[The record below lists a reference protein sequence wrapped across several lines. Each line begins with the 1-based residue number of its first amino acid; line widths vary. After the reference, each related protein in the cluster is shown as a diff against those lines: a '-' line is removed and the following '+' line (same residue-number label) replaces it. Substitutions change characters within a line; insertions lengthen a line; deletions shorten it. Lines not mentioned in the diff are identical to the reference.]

1 MLTLA
6 IIAIIL
12 AGSLVVTGVLLVRK
26 SKEARQ
32 ALDGNQKEVNRR
44 MYELAILKEL
54 GERIGYSLDVQNIID
69 IITGSL
75 HQLVDYSAVSYML
88 LEPEKILFKVHLEKS
103 VSRKFIDDVETRML
117 GSLSALL
124 DKEFQKSQVT
134 EVLSGAILIDEI
146 EEPVQSFFNIPL
158 VIGDKV
164 VGVITVA
171 HTQVGLYKEDEM
183 TVLYKITQQASRTV
197 TKLKEVVDFEERK
210 YSAMVE
216 SMGEGVVMTDK
227 EYRIIVANPAVK
239 RPLGLSDKP
248 DVTIFDFI
256 DHLDGKFDIRG
267 RLEESIKLDRVL
279 ESPEVLI
286 NDTFF
291 RITVAPVKSSRG
303 VDKDETLGGVVIFQ
317 DITHDKE
324 LEKLRED
331 FTAMMVHELR
341 SPLVGIKSVVDYM
354 EGKGDM
360 PDTNKAE
367 HVRMVRD
374 ASSRML
380 ELVNDLLDV
389 AKIEAG
395 KFEVTKEPSNIAT
408 LIADRIAFYTTL
420 AESAGITLTSTLGAD
435 LPAQAPFDSTRIS
448 QVISNLISNALKFT
462 PSGGKVMVQALVHH
476 AGKDI
481 LEEVKNAA
489 VNVFF
494 NTQPVL
500 FGTIPD
506 SLVIAVT
513 DTGPGIPEESL
524 KQLFS
529 KFKQFTFGTQPEKH
543 GTGLGLVI
551 AKGLVEAHGG
561 TIGIASKLGVGTTFY
576 FTIPLVQPIAI

>member
-1 MLTLA
+1 MPILA
-6 IIAIIL
+6 ITTIIL
-12 AGSLVVTGVLLVRK
+12 VVLLVVAGFLLVRK
-26 SKEARQ
+26 DRQ
-32 ALDGNQKEVNRR
+32 TRQTLDDNQKEVSRR

-103 VSRKFIDDVETRML
+103 VSRQFIDDVEDRML
-117 GSLSALL
+117 KSLGALL
-124 DKEFQKSQVT
+124 NKEFGKAQVT
-134 EVLSGAILIDEI
+134 EVLSGAIII
-146 EEPVQSFFNIPL
+146 EDIVEPVQSFFNIPL
-158 VIGDKV
+158 VIGEKV

-171 HTQVGLYKEDEM
+171 HTEAGLYKEDEM
-183 TVLYKITQQASRTV
+183 TVLYKITAAASRTV
-197 TKLKEVVDFEERK
+197 TKLKEVVEFEERK

-216 SMGEGVVMTDK
+216 SMTEGIVMTDK
-227 EYRIIVANPAVK
+227 EYRIIVANPAIK
-239 RPLGLSDKP
+239 KPLGLAGKS

-279 ESPEVLI
+279 ETPEILI
-286 NDTFF
+286 NDIFF
-291 RITVAPVKSSRG
+291 RVTVAPVKSSRG
-303 VDKDETLGGVVIFQ
+303 IENDETIGGVVIFQ

-360 PDTNKAE
+360 PDKNKAE

-380 ELVNDLLDV
+380 DLVNDLLDV

-395 KFEVTKEPSNIAT
+395 KFEVSKAPSDIRA
-408 LIADRIAFYTTL
+408 LIAERIAFYTPL
-420 AESAGITLTSTLGAD
+420 AESSDITLTSVLGTD
-435 LPAQAPFDSTRIS
+435 LPAQAPFDATRIS

-462 PSGGKVMVQALVHH
+462 PPGGKVVVQVLSHH
-476 AGKDI
+476 AGKDMV
-481 LEEVKNAA
+481 EEAKNAA
-489 VNVFF
+489 IDWLLDRPAPALA
-494 NTQPVL
+494 Q
-500 FGTIPD
+500 ISD
-506 SLVIAVT
+506 SLVIAIT
-513 DTGPGIPEESL
+513 DTGPGIAEESL

-529 KFKQFTFGTQPEKH
+529 KFKQFSFGAQPQKK

-561 TIGIASKLGVGTTFY
+561 MIGVASSPGAGTTFY
-576 FTIPLVQPIAI
+576 FTIPLEQAAIQ